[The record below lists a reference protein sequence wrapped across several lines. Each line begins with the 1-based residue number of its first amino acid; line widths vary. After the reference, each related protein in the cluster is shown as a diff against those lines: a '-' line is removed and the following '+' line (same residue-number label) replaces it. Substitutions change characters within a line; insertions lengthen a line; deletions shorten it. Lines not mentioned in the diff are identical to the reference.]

1 MTVLARISIDDDD
14 FELGRALGDVSGA
27 VVELERVIPTPED
40 AVPYFWVRN
49 TTAEAVA
56 DALSETKYVSEVVLV
71 DELDETLLY
80 RCHYQL
86 LEEGVVSGFVE
97 SGLTILSG
105 VGRDGAW
112 TFDVRTE
119 DHDNL
124 GTFQRYCIER
134 GIDLRLDS
142 LTEDVLPSRSASG
155 LTPAQRQALVT
166 AFAVGYYDTPRSV
179 TLDDVA
185 DHLGITRQ
193 SASER
198 LRRGTRNVL
207 KEELGAA
214 AARLV

>member
-1 MTVLARISIDDDD
+1 MTVLARISIDEDD
-14 FELGRALGDVSGA
+14 FELGRALQGVDDA
-27 VVELERVIPTPED
+27 VVELERVIPTPDE

-49 TTAEAVA
+49 TTADAVA
-56 DALSETKYVSEVVLV
+56 DALADTNYVSDVALV

-86 LEEGVVSGFVE
+86 LEEGVVSGFVK

-105 VGRDGAW
+105 VGRNGVW

-119 DHDNL
+119 EHDNL

-134 GIDLRLDS
+134 GVDLRLES
-142 LTEDVLPSRSASG
+142 LTEDVLPDPSIAG
-155 LTPAQRQALVT
+155 LTDAQRQALTT
-166 AFAVGYYDTPRSV
+166 ALATGYYDTPRTA

-198 LRRGTRNVL
+198 LRRGTRNIL
-207 KEELGAA
+207 EDEFGAE